1 MQTKRNKEFC
11 LMKKKLKFTEK
22 HEKTNSIIAA
32 MFVAVIII
40 AWCVIVDHSCTSI
53 KANAPGSEELITTTV
68 TSDISITSTTGV
80 TSTSTS
86 VTTTTTHEQSTTSTK
101 TATTSVTTSATTS
114 ETTNTTA
121 ASTSGITTVTTTS
134 SLFADT
140 PQVTSDEYL
149 LVALTFDEEVDIFV
163 EEYVVEEITTTYI
176 EEHFEEMTTVTETY
190 IEEHFEE
197 TTTNTKTYIEEF
209 VEETTTTEYCDEE
222 AEDEYEYTQL
232 PITEDERIL
241 LCNLVGREYGQDYI
255 PTYEK
260 AKVVAVVMNRVRAGS
275 AAGFADTIYGV
286 LTQPYQF
293 SGYYVS
299 YEYTWQVTDDVIAAV
314 DYYFTYPEEFSN
326 DIYYFY
332 GDGYYNYFY

>member
-1 MQTKRNKEFC
+1 
-11 LMKKKLKFTEK
+11 MKKKLKFTKK
-22 HEKTNSIIAA
+22 HEKTTGVIAV
-32 MFVAVIII
+32 MFAVVFII
-40 AWCVIVDHSCTSI
+40 AWNVVDHSRTSI
-53 KANAPGSEELITTTV
+53 KANAPGEESITTTI
-68 TSDISITSTTGV
+68 TTDISTTEM
-80 TSTSTS
+80 TTTSTS
-86 VTTTTTHEQSTTSTK
+86 VTTTTCVESTTTTTK
-101 TATTSVTTSATTS
+101 SETTITTTTVCDTTTIATTSLVTEKRRSR
-114 ETTNTTA
+114 
-121 ASTSGITTVTTTS
+121 G
-134 SLFADT
+134 
-140 PQVTSDEYL
+140 DEYL
-149 LVALTFDEEVDIFV
+149 VALAFDEEDDSFS
-163 EEYVVEEITTTYI
+163 EEYVEEETND
-176 EEHFEEMTTVTETY
+176 TETY
-190 IEEHFEE
+190 IE
-197 TTTNTKTYIEEF
+197 EEF
-209 VEETTTTEYCDEE
+209 VEETTTTEEYYEEEYYEEETDEE
-222 AEDEYEYTQL
+222 EYYDEEDEYEYTQL

-275 AAGFADTIYGV
+275 DAGFADTIYGV

>member
-1 MQTKRNKEFC
+1 
-11 LMKKKLKFTEK
+11 MKKKLKFTKK
-22 HEKTNSIIAA
+22 HEKTTGVIAV
-32 MFVAVIII
+32 MFAVVFII
-40 AWCVIVDHSCTSI
+40 AWNVVDHSRASI
-53 KANAPGSEELITTTV
+53 KANAPGEESITTTI
-68 TSDISITSTTGV
+68 TTDISTTEM
-80 TSTSTS
+80 TTTSTS
-86 VTTTTTHEQSTTSTK
+86 VTTTTCVESTTIATTTTESET
-101 TATTSVTTSATTS
+101 TITTTTVCDTTTIATTSLVTEKRRSR
-114 ETTNTTA
+114 
-121 ASTSGITTVTTTS
+121 G
-134 SLFADT
+134 
-140 PQVTSDEYL
+140 DEYL
-149 LVALTFDEEVDIFV
+149 VALAFDEEDDSFS
-163 EEYVVEEITTTYI
+163 EEYVEEETD
-176 EEHFEEMTTVTETY
+176 VTETY
-190 IEEHFEE
+190 IE
-197 TTTNTKTYIEEF
+197 EEF
-209 VEETTTTEYCDEE
+209 VEETTTTEEYYEEEYYEEETDEE
-222 AEDEYEYTQL
+222 EYYDEEDEYEYTQL

-275 AAGFADTIYGV
+275 DAGFADTIYGV

>member
-1 MQTKRNKEFC
+1 
-11 LMKKKLKFTEK
+11 MKKKLKFTKK
-22 HEKTNSIIAA
+22 HEKTTGVIAV
-32 MFVAVIII
+32 MFAVVFII
-40 AWCVIVDHSCTSI
+40 AWNVVDHSHTSI
-53 KANAPGSEELITTTV
+53 KANAPGEESITTTI
-68 TSDISITSTTGV
+68 TTDISTTEMTTTSTP
-80 TSTSTS
+80 
-86 VTTTTTHEQSTTSTK
+86 VTTTTCVESTTTTTK
-101 TATTSVTTSATTS
+101 S
-114 ETTNTTA
+114 ETTITT
-121 ASTSGITTVTTTS
+121 TTVCDTTTVTTTS
-134 SLFADT
+134 L
-140 PQVTSDEYL
+140 VTEKRRSRSDEYL
-149 LVALTFDEEVDIFV
+149 IALAFDEEDDSFS
-163 EEYVVEEITTTYI
+163 EEYI
-176 EEHFEEMTTVTETY
+176 EEETTVTETY
-190 IEEHFEE
+190 IE
-197 TTTNTKTYIEEF
+197 EEF
-209 VEETTTTEYCDEE
+209 VEETTTTEEYYEEEYYEEETDEE
-222 AEDEYEYTQL
+222 EYYDEEDEYEYTQL

-275 AAGFADTIYGV
+275 DAGFADTIYGV

>member
-1 MQTKRNKEFC
+1 
-11 LMKKKLKFTEK
+11 MKKKLKFTEK

-68 TSDISITSTTGV
+68 TSDISITSTTG
-80 TSTSTS
+80 TTSTS

-114 ETTNTTA
+114 ATTSETTNTTTVA
-121 ASTSGITTVTTTS
+121 TSGITTVTTTS
-134 SLFADT
+134 SLFTDT
-140 PQVTSDEYL
+140 SQVTSDEYL

-163 EEYVVEEITTTYI
+163 EEYVVEEITTAYI

-190 IEEHFEE
+190 IEEYFEE
-197 TTTNTKTYIEEF
+197 TTTNTETYIEEF
-209 VEETTTTEYCDEE
+209 VEETTTTEYCGE
-222 AEDEYEYTQL
+222 EDEYEYTQL

-314 DYYFTYPEEFSN
+314 DYYFTHPEEFSS

>member
-1 MQTKRNKEFC
+1 
-11 LMKKKLKFTEK
+11 MKKKLKFTKK
-22 HEKTNSIIAA
+22 HEKTTGVIAV
-32 MFVAVIII
+32 MFAVVFII
-40 AWCVIVDHSCTSI
+40 AWNVVDHSRASI
-53 KANAPGSEELITTTV
+53 KANAPGEESITTTI
-68 TSDISITSTTGV
+68 TTDISTTEM
-80 TSTSTS
+80 TTTSTS
-86 VTTTTTHEQSTTSTK
+86 VTTTTCVESTTTTTK
-101 TATTSVTTSATTS
+101 SETTITTTTVCDTTTIATTSLVTEKRRSR
-114 ETTNTTA
+114 
-121 ASTSGITTVTTTS
+121 G
-134 SLFADT
+134 
-140 PQVTSDEYL
+140 DEYL
-149 LVALTFDEEVDIFV
+149 VALAFDEEDDSFS
-163 EEYVVEEITTTYI
+163 EEYVEEETD
-176 EEHFEEMTTVTETY
+176 VTETY
-190 IEEHFEE
+190 IE
-197 TTTNTKTYIEEF
+197 EEF
-209 VEETTTTEYCDEE
+209 VEETTTTEEYYEEEYYEEETDEE
-222 AEDEYEYTQL
+222 EYYDEEDEYEYTQL

-275 AAGFADTIYGV
+275 DAGFADTIYGV

>member
-1 MQTKRNKEFC
+1 
-11 LMKKKLKFTEK
+11 MKKKLKFTKK
-22 HEKTNSIIAA
+22 HEKTTGVIAV
-32 MFVAVIII
+32 MFAVVFII
-40 AWCVIVDHSCTSI
+40 AWNVVDHSRASI
-53 KANAPGSEELITTTV
+53 KANAPGEESITTTI
-68 TSDISITSTTGV
+68 TTDISTTEV
-80 TSTSTS
+80 TTTSTS
-86 VTTTTTHEQSTTSTK
+86 VTTTTCVESTTIATTTTESET
-101 TATTSVTTSATTS
+101 TITTTTVCDTTTIATTSLVTEKRRSR
-114 ETTNTTA
+114 
-121 ASTSGITTVTTTS
+121 G
-134 SLFADT
+134 
-140 PQVTSDEYL
+140 DEYL
-149 LVALTFDEEVDIFV
+149 VALAFDEEDDSFS
-163 EEYVVEEITTTYI
+163 EEYVEEETD
-176 EEHFEEMTTVTETY
+176 VTETY
-190 IEEHFEE
+190 IE
-197 TTTNTKTYIEEF
+197 EEF
-209 VEETTTTEYCDEE
+209 VEETTTTEEYYEEEYYEEETDEE
-222 AEDEYEYTQL
+222 EYYDEEDEYEYTQL

-275 AAGFADTIYGV
+275 DAGFADTIYGV

>member
-1 MQTKRNKEFC
+1 MRVVPYSYKRPKQKMQTKRNKEFC
-11 LMKKKLKFTEK
+11 LMKKKLKFTKK
-22 HEKTNSIIAA
+22 HEKTTGVIAV
-32 MFVAVIII
+32 MFAVVFII
-40 AWCVIVDHSCTSI
+40 AWNVVDHSRTSI
-53 KANAPGSEELITTTV
+53 KANAPGEESITTTI
-68 TSDISITSTTGV
+68 TTDISTTEM
-80 TSTSTS
+80 TTTSTS
-86 VTTTTTHEQSTTSTK
+86 VTTTTCVESTTTTTK
-101 TATTSVTTSATTS
+101 S
-114 ETTNTTA
+114 ETTITT
-121 ASTSGITTVTTTS
+121 TTVCDTTTVTTTS
-134 SLFADT
+134 L
-140 PQVTSDEYL
+140 VTEKRRSRGDEC
-149 LVALTFDEEVDIFV
+149 LVALAFDEEDDSFSEEHV
-163 EEYVVEEITTTYI
+163 EEETN
-176 EEHFEEMTTVTETY
+176 VTETY
-190 IEEHFEE
+190 IE
-197 TTTNTKTYIEEF
+197 EEF
-209 VEETTTTEYCDEE
+209 VEETTTTEEYYEEETDEE
-222 AEDEYEYTQL
+222 EHYDEEDEYEYTQL

-275 AAGFADTIYGV
+275 DAGFADTIYGV